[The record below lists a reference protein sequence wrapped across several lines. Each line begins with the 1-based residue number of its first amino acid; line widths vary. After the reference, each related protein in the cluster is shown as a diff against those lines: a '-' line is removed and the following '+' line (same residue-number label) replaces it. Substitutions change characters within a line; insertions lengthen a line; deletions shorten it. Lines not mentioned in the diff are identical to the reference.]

1 MALEDTFEARREFVR
16 NRRQQQATRRARTAA
31 DRAGRVAGATMWADS
46 IASIAEMPVIAMVTD
61 IGMDPAAG
69 ITRPGK
75 PRRASEVVPDA
86 IMSTN
91 GAGTSSNDHATH
103 ASGASNRAL

>member
-1 MALEDTFEARREFVR
+1 
-16 NRRQQQATRRARTAA
+16 
-31 DRAGRVAGATMWADS
+31 
-46 IASIAEMPVIAMVTD
+46 MVTD